1 VLGLVIEYVIKH
13 VLAIDNKYP
22 KVNPIT
28 NKQVVFVASNA
39 FTRLHPDSLIKLAAL
54 NLKL

>member
-22 KVNPIT
+22 KVNPIA